1 MIIFSFQTAGK
12 NLFQSSFFNAS
23 LLATFCLSVFLGLS
37 RCAQGSLWLQSAGLL
52 FAAVQRLLTV
62 AASLVAEQAL
72 QEPQLAGSRAG
83 SVVWHTGP
91 AVSWLVKSS
100 HTRNRSCVLSIS
112 RPTPVHWTTKEIR
125 DRVWTRTVLASLR
138 FLDHQKTF
146 FRSVLRMWF

>member
-1 MIIFSFQTAGK
+1 MFWRITQMRNV
-12 NLFQSSFFNAS
+12 NLTYFKVGRWTGRHALKLRQHFFNAS

-52 FAAVQRLLTV
+52 FPAVQRLLTV

-83 SVVWHTGP
+83 AVVWHTGP

-112 RPTPVHWTTKEIR
+112 RPTPIHWTTKDIQ
-125 DRVWTRTVLASLR
+125 DRV
-138 FLDHQKTF
+138 
-146 FRSVLRMWF
+146 

>member
-1 MIIFSFQTAGK
+1 M
-12 NLFQSSFFNAS
+12 
-23 LLATFCLSVFLGLS
+23 
-37 RCAQGSLWLQSAGLL
+37 
-52 FAAVQRLLTV
+52 

-83 SVVWHTGP
+83 AVVWHTGP

-125 DRVWTRTVLASLR
+125 DKSLNPDCAGLTQIFGSSKDLLQICLKDVILNIDNLTIQR
-138 FLDHQKTF
+138 GLSQHHVRKQKLG
-146 FRSVLRMWF
+146 RNVNIRRRKKLNP